1 MTIALGTVED
11 LSAKLLEVEVRFRR
25 PWILD
30 RQFYLCTIT
39 LTMLGTSVFPT
50 EHISNPSQVPIV
62 SDEICQKPKRVQSD
76 DPKVTY
82 LYISGII
89 TIPNQSECNVNSYS
103 KDTVAFCKCECPDLI
118 KQLIFQ
124 GYGIFICTKC

>member
-1 MTIALGTVED
+1 MTIALGTLDD

-30 RQFYLCTIT
+30 RQFYLCTFT

-62 SDEICQKPKRVQSD
+62 SDETCLDAQQITLLPGMLCAGPFAHQLHKPAMRHLSLSPFLSIHLEPCLHYCQYH
-76 DPKVTY
+76 T
-82 LYISGII
+82 
-89 TIPNQSECNVNSYS
+89 
-103 KDTVAFCKCECPDLI
+103 
-118 KQLIFQ
+118 
-124 GYGIFICTKC
+124 

>member
-1 MTIALGTVED
+1 MTIALGTVDD

-39 LTMLGTSVFPT
+39 LAMLGTSVFPT

-62 SDEICQKPKRVQSD
+62 SDETCE
-76 DPKVTY
+76 
-82 LYISGII
+82 
-89 TIPNQSECNVNSYS
+89 NQINPFFPRGMLCAGPFAHQLHKLAMRHLSLSP
-103 KDTVAFCKCECPDLI
+103 FLLI
-118 KQLIFQ
+118 HLEPCHHYASIMHK
-124 GYGIFICTKC
+124 

>member
-1 MTIALGTVED
+1 MTNVSGTIDD

-25 PWILD
+25 PWMLD

-39 LTMLGTSVFPT
+39 LAMLGTFVFPT

-89 TIPNQSECNVNSYS
+89 TIPKQSECNVNSYN

-118 KQLIFQ
+118 KQLILQ
-124 GYGIFICTKC
+124 DYGIFICKKC

>member
-39 LTMLGTSVFPT
+39 LAMLGAFVFPT
-50 EHISNPSQVPIV
+50 EHISDPSQVPIV
-62 SDEICQKPKRVQSD
+62 SDEICQKPKEVQSD

-89 TIPNQSECNVNSYS
+89 TIPKQSECNVNSYN
-103 KDTVAFCKCECPDLI
+103 KDTVAFCKCEWPDLM

>member
-1 MTIALGTVED
+1 MTIAGGTIDD

-39 LTMLGTSVFPT
+39 LTILGTSVFPI

-62 SDEICQKPKRVQSD
+62 SDEICQKPRRDFIFSP

-89 TIPNQSECNVNSYS
+89 TIPKQSECNVNSYN
-103 KDTVAFCKCECPDLI
+103 KDTVAFCKCENAVS
-118 KQLIFQ
+118 
-124 GYGIFICTKC
+124 